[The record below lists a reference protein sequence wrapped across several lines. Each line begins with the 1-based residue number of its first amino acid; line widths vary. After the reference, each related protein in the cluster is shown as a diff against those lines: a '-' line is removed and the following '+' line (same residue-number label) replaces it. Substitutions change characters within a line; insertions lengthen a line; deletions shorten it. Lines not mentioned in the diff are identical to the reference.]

1 MEKTIAVQFH
11 INGIDL
17 PIQVV
22 YSIQMEKNIQTISCS
37 VQRTENSNWL
47 QLGKFELKSQYDNGI
62 YVALFNEAL
71 NKKNMAT
78 SLFIDQ
84 VYDDIMGREKMRVYK
99 EEAS

>member
-1 MEKTIAVQFH
+1 M
-11 INGIDL
+11 
-17 PIQVV
+17 
-22 YSIQMEKNIQTISCS
+22 
-37 VQRTENSNWL
+37 
-47 QLGKFELKSQYDNGI
+47 
-62 YVALFNEAL
+62 ALFNEAL